1 LSSNTVPK
9 LTAACVVVLLV
20 GSIQAAVA
28 EQAAGSLIDADEYR
42 ALTADRH
49 AHQVG
54 DVLTVVVVETSHAV
68 ASANTDAEND
78 LRLNGTLRGRLGPHD
93 YGVGLSGTNQ
103 GAGQTSRAGTLQA
116 QLAVR
121 VVSVERDGMLR
132 VRGAQTVEINGERQ
146 RIALQGLVRETD
158 IQASNMVPS
167 NRISDAQIEF
177 TGRGDVSEAQR
188 HSILYK
194 VMKWLRLL

>member
-1 LSSNTVPK
+1 LRSNEVPR
-9 LTAACVVVLLV
+9 LTAACFTALLF
-20 GSIQAAVA
+20 GLFRPAVA
-28 EQAAGSLIDADEYR
+28 EQSAGSLIDADEYR
-42 ALTADRH
+42 SLTADRH

-54 DVLTVVVVETSHAV
+54 DVLTVIVVETSHAV

-78 LRLNGTLRGRLGPHD
+78 LRLNATVRGRLGPHD
-93 YGVGLSGTNQ
+93 YGVGLNGANQ
-103 GAGQTSRAGTLQA
+103 GSGQTSRAGTLQA

-188 HSILYK
+188 HSIVYK